1 MPWKRRALRR
11 GPLAR
16 ALNIADLR
24 ALALRQVPHFAFE
37 YVEGGAEDEATLAA
51 NRADFARWRLL
62 PRTLIDTRARRL
74 AAPLFG
80 RERAAP
86 LVVGPTGFNGILHAD
101 GDVALATAAARHGIP
116 FTLSTF
122 STARL
127 EDVASRAGG
136 QLWLQLYVLK
146 DRAIARELI
155 GRAAAA
161 GYEALVFTTD
171 ANVFGSREWDRRNYR
186 TPGRPN
192 LRTLL
197 DILAHPR
204 WLARHA
210 ACGLP
215 RFRNLEGFLEEAETN
230 ALGGSTVIPQL
241 MDASL
246 SWDDVRWMRELWRGK
261 FLLKGVLDVRDA
273 ERALQLGCDGLVLSN
288 HGGRQLDYCVTAL
301 QVLPEIA
308 RAVGGRM
315 TLIVDGGFRRG
326 TDIVKALALGADAVM
341 LGRATLYGLAA
352 GGEAGVNHALD
363 ILMSEL
369 DRVLGELG
377 CTSAAQLGPQFLRA
391 VADGFGPQR
400 SGDFSSS
407 SR

>member
-11 GPLAR
+11 GPLKR

-24 ALALRQVPHFAFE
+24 ALALRRVPHFAFE
-37 YVEGGAEDEATLAA
+37 YVEGGAEDEATLRA

-62 PRTLIDTRARRL
+62 PRTLIDTRTRSLAGRLLGRPL
-74 AAPLFG
+74 AAPL
-80 RERAAP
+80 
-86 LVVGPTGFNGILHAD
+86 LIGPTGFNGILHAD
-101 GDVALATAAARHGIP
+101 GDVALARAAAAHGIP

-127 EDVASRAGG
+127 EDVARRAGG

-146 DRAIARELI
+146 DRAVARELI

-186 TPGRPN
+186 TPGKPN

-204 WLARHA
+204 WLTRHA

-215 RFRNLEGFLEEAETN
+215 RFRNLEAFLAPETTS
-230 ALGGSTVIPQL
+230 ALGGSTVIPRL
-241 MDASL
+241 VDASI
-246 SWDDVRWMRELWRGK
+246 SWEDVRWMRELWRGK
-261 FLLKGVLDVRDA
+261 FLLKGVLDARDA
-273 ERALQLGCDGLVLSN
+273 QQAVRLGCDGLVISN

-308 RAVGGRM
+308 RAVGERA

-326 TDIVKALALGADAVM
+326 TDIVKALALGADAVL

-352 GGEAGVNHALD
+352 GGEAGANHALD
-363 ILMSEL
+363 ILVSEL

-377 CTSAAQLGPQFLRA
+377 CNSVAELGPGFLRPA
-391 VADGFGPQR
+391 A
-400 SGDFSSS
+400 GDS
-407 SR
+407 

>member
-1 MPWKRRALRR
+1 MPWQRRRFTR
-11 GPLAR
+11 GTLAQ

-24 ALALRQVPHFAFE
+24 ELARRRVPHFAFE

-51 NRADFARWRLL
+51 NRSAFGDWRLV
-62 PRTLIDTRARRL
+62 PRTLVDTCARQLR
-74 AAPLFG
+74 APLFG
-80 RERAAP
+80 QTLSAP

-101 GDVALATAAARHGIP
+101 GDVALARAAARHGVP

-122 STARL
+122 STTRL
-127 EDVASRAGG
+127 EDIAQRAGG
-136 QLWLQLYVLK
+136 HLWLQLYVLK
-146 DRAIARELI
+146 DRAIARDLI
-155 GRAAAA
+155 LRAAAA

-186 TPGRPN
+186 TPGNPN

-204 WLARHA
+204 WLTRHA

-215 RFRNLEGFLEEAETN
+215 RFRNLEAFLAPETTS
-230 ALGGSTVIPQL
+230 ALGGSTVIPRL
-241 MDASL
+241 VDASI
-246 SWDDVRWMRELWRGK
+246 SWEDVRWMRELWRGK
-261 FLLKGVLDVRDA
+261 FLLKGVLDARDA
-273 ERALQLGCDGLVLSN
+273 EQALRLGCDGLVISN
-288 HGGRQLDYCVTAL
+288 HGGRQLDYCVTGL
-301 QVLPEIA
+301 QMLPAIA

-352 GGEAGVNHALD
+352 GGEPGANQALD
-363 ILMSEL
+363 ILLNEL
-369 DRVLGELG
+369 HRGLGELG
-377 CTSAAQLGPQFLRA
+377 CNSVAQLGPDFLRA
-391 VADGFGPQR
+391 AAAD
-400 SGDFSSS
+400 S
-407 SR
+407 